1 MMILPFQFWAFLL
14 LFALTMM
21 LVRLP
26 MGKTAPATPRKLPP
40 IVYPWRIKAKIRVF
54 SGQNVPVEVASM
66 RDLAPEV
73 SGCVA
78 IVSVA
83 QCLKKSTKKSHF
95 LCLLEMGQIMDF
107 LNTVALIMILKRIVY
122 QGQSN
127 NKPWF
132 RFSWVQLRKND
143 FRKFH
148 LFYQPHQPAKNLQL
162 DDKQTQ

>member
-1 MMILPFQFWAFLL
+1 
-14 LFALTMM
+14 
-21 LVRLP
+21 

-107 LNTVALIMILKRIVY
+107 LNTVALIMI
-122 QGQSN
+122 
-127 NKPWF
+127 
-132 RFSWVQLRKND
+132 
-143 FRKFH
+143 
-148 LFYQPHQPAKNLQL
+148 
-162 DDKQTQ
+162 